1 MTMCAAVD
9 PPVGMWRGG
18 GEGQWRVGV
27 ETVGMVSADTDNK
40 DGQGQGQQWR
50 MLLETN
56 DTEDK
61 LNDDGNKL
69 RR

>member
-1 MTMCAAVD
+1 
-9 PPVGMWRGG
+9 
-18 GEGQWRVGV
+18 
-27 ETVGMVSADTDNK
+27 MVSADTDNK

-61 LNDDGNKL
+61 LNDDGNEL